1 MSNNEK
7 KNDDELYEHH
17 NIKVDKY
24 QSLLRIDKFLIDKI
38 PGTSRNKIQDGIQN
52 GYVKVNKVVVKQ
64 NYKVKPLDKI
74 SVSGYES
81 LTQKEKDFLFRAG
94 KE

>member
-17 NIKVDKY
+17 NIKVNKY

-38 PGTSRNKIQDGIQN
+38 RLIKI
-52 GYVKVNKVVVKQ
+52 
-64 NYKVKPLDKI
+64 LFLKI
-74 SVSGYES
+74 ENLLIIFAFYY
-81 LTQKEKDFLFRAG
+81 F
-94 KE
+94 